1 MSKMDLYFDSTL
13 LNCGDE
19 NFYLYKNP
27 QLTGEIT
34 VNETYRFQILELL
47 K

>member
-1 MSKMDLYFDSTL
+1 MDLYFDSTFFK
-13 LNCGDE
+13 CGNDY
-19 NFYLYKNP
+19 FHLYKNQ